1 MDTYRRNSTTPP
13 NASLS
18 SGNGVCLMRSSWKE
32 DQRSSFIDFI
42 STFLSANSFR
52 LNFVPIVPDF
62 IFNCGGLSVAF
73 IFVTNWDCNNVAPI
87 FNRIQQLKAQFS
99 RFYVVITLPGKEEM
113 DSFIESY
120 FKFGMVIGK
129 PTFIPVKDLE
139 MGFEKMVKIAHSSG
153 VIILQLIAVYKQE
166 GIEENFKAE
175 RKKLVQGMNFYLKV
189 VTSIPGI
196 DNHDANALSQAIG
209 SVQAIANASKEQIL
223 ENTDLSTD
231 KAEMVSREA
240 VEMAADEVYVVGVG
254 HESELADEPA
264 ASYVAAGYSSVHW
277 VVHVF
282 DVLGFLQN

>member
-1 MDTYRRNSTTPP
+1 MDSFRRDSTTP
-13 NASLS
+13 SHGSFS
-18 SGNGVCLMRSSWKE
+18 SGGNGVCLMRSSWKE
-32 DQRSSFIDFI
+32 DQHLSFIDFI

-52 LNFVPIVPDF
+52 LNFVPIAPDF

-87 FNRIQQLKAQFS
+87 FNRVQQLKAQFS
-99 RFYVVITLPGKEEM
+99 RFYVVITLPGKEEI
-113 DSFIESY
+113 DSFIDSY

-153 VIILQLIAVYKQE
+153 VYKQE
-166 GIEENFKAE
+166 GIEEKFKAE

-196 DNHDANALSQAIG
+196 DDHDANALSQAIG
-209 SVQAIANASKEQIL
+209 SVQAIAKASKEQIL

-231 KAEMVSREA
+231 KAEMVSR
-240 VEMAADEVYVVGVG
+240 
-254 HESELADEPA
+254 
-264 ASYVAAGYSSVHW
+264 
-277 VVHVF
+277 
-282 DVLGFLQN
+282 FLRDPKFYLSPKIN

>member
-1 MDTYRRNSTTPP
+1 MDSYRRDSTTPP
-13 NASLS
+13 NASF
-18 SGNGVCLMRSSWKE
+18 SGTNGVCLMRSSWKE
-32 DQRSSFIDFI
+32 DQHSSFIHFI

-52 LNFVPIVPDF
+52 LNLVPIAPDF

-87 FNRIQQLKAQFS
+87 FNRVQQLKAQFS
-99 RFYVVITLPGKEEM
+99 RFYVVITLPGNEEM

-129 PTFIPVKDLE
+129 PTFIPVKDSE

-153 VIILQLIAVYKQE
+153 VYKQE
-166 GIEENFKAE
+166 RIEEKFKAE

-209 SVQAIANASKEQIL
+209 SVQAIAKASKEQIL
-223 ENTDLSTD
+223 ENTDLSID
-231 KAEMVSREA
+231 KAETVSRFLR
-240 VEMAADEVYVVGVG
+240 DPKFYV
-254 HESELADEPA
+254 SPKI
-264 ASYVAAGYSSVHW
+264 
-277 VVHVF
+277 
-282 DVLGFLQN
+282 N